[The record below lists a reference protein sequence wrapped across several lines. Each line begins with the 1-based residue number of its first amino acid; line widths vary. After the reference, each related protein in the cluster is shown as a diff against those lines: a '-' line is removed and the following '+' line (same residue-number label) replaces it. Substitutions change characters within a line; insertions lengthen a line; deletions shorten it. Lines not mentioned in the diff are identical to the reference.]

1 MPGRGSAQLR
11 FDLGSEDS
19 KISRLKHTPIGPVVT
34 CLGHETC
41 VFPCP
46 ALVVLFI
53 NSSNV
58 TSPLSS
64 FDLVVMLG
72 FALCVLTEIVSD
84 IQKLGWNF
92 VVGKGS
98 SP

>member
-19 KISRLKHTPIGPVVT
+19 KISRLKNTPIGPVVT
-34 CLGHETC
+34 CRVTKP
-41 VFPCP
+41 VSSQP

-64 FDLVVMLG
+64 LDLVVMLG